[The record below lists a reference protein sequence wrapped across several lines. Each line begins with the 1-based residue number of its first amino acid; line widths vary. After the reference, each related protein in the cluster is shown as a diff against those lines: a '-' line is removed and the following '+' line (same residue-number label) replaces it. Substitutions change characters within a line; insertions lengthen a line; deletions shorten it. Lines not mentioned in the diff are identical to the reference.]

1 MPEPRQSSFSDFVN
15 QCDLL
20 SQPLSGNLVSYPV
33 SSGPSQHSSQPA
45 HLRYQY
51 PHNPLS
57 SSFLRHQHSDP
68 YIITEMTNVPYSFT
82 LLYCL
87 ISIFCTLC
95 QKLPRP
101 VRFFALCPSCTCPSV
116 SPSIFISTVICC
128 FPFVIVFVFSTLIL
142 SQTSGYCCALC
153 LSAPAAVSRLSQPDQ
168 CHPR

>member
-1 MPEPRQSSFSDFVN
+1 MPEPRQSSFSDFVY

-82 LLYCL
+82 LVAVVILFDPH
-87 ISIFCTLC
+87 ISFIVPNIAEASPIL
-95 QKLPRP
+95 
-101 VRFFALCPSCTCPSV
+101 RFMSF
-116 SPSIFISTVICC
+116 
-128 FPFVIVFVFSTLIL
+128 
-142 SQTSGYCCALC
+142 
-153 LSAPAAVSRLSQPDQ
+153 
-168 CHPR
+168 